1 MELSLKQTNITK
13 GVAIL
18 MMLALHLFNTLDY
31 SGLFTPLLFVAG
43 KPITYFISLYC
54 DCCVAIYCFCSGYG
68 LYVGYQKKDPNYNRK
83 NNFRI
88 LKLLINY
95 WIVLLLFAVGL
106 GIAMCKTDTY
116 LGDFTKFILN
126 FTTLDCTYNGAWW
139 FVSSYIL
146 LVLSSS
152 FVFRFLEKYNYKL
165 VLVLSFVIYAV
176 FYVQR
181 IKIPIQFHQLI
192 LDLLLKQVTL
202 LGNCQLPF
210 VIGAIVFQQKW
221 FSKFVSVFYNFKYK
235 NVWLLFLI
243 LASIVFH
250 AIVPTLFVAVFT
262 GIFFVF
268 CFNAF
273 KLPNFLDKL
282 LQYLSAHST
291 NIWLTHMFFYLIFF
305 RKIIFAPQYP
315 ILIYVWLL
323 LCSLGASYF
332 VNLFYLPIIKWLDTK
347 IKP

>member
-1 MELSLKQTNITK
+1 MELTIKQTNITK

-31 SGLFTPLLFVAG
+31 KGLFTPLLFVAG
-43 KPITYFISLYC
+43 KPITYYISLFC

-68 LYVGYQKKDPNYNRK
+68 LYIGYLKKDPNYNRK
-83 NNFRI
+83 NNIRI

-106 GIAMCKTDTY
+106 GIVMGKSEEFP
-116 LGDFTKFILN
+116 GSFSKFILN

-139 FVSSYIL
+139 FVSSYVL

-152 FVFRFLEKYNYKL
+152 FIFKILEKYNFRI
-165 VLVLSFVIYAV
+165 VLIFSFAIYVV

-181 IKIPIQFHQLI
+181 IKIPIQFHQLL
-192 LDLLLKQVTL
+192 LDLLLKQITL
-202 LGNCQLPF
+202 LGNCQFPF

-221 FSKFVSVFYNFKYK
+221 YSKFSALFDNIKFKNY
-235 NVWLLFLI
+235 LFLFLI
-243 LASIVFH
+243 FATIVFH
-250 AIVPTLFVAVFT
+250 AVIPTLFVAAFT

-268 CFNAF
+268 CFNG
-273 KLPNFLDKL
+273 LQIPNFLDKI
-282 LQYLSAHST
+282 LQYLSGHST

-305 RKIIFAPQYP
+305 RKFIFAPQYP
-315 ILIYVWLL
+315 ILIYLWLIF
-323 LCSLGASYF
+323 CSLVASYF
-332 VNLFYLPIIKWLDTK
+332 VNLFYLPVIKWLDTK